1 MQVRKVSSIVNAGAE
16 SDSCA
21 CRCVH
26 AAEHAHSG
34 IKLDPAIPTDHGDED
49 NEHKAQQASRAHV
62 HKCFRSLL
70 AAENAG
76 ERVFFF
82 VFKRHSFK
90 VDITSS
96 QARKTVSG
104 IRMRMS
110 AHKATADR

>member
-34 IKLDPAIPTDHGDED
+34 IKLGPAIPTDHGDED

-62 HKCFRSLL
+62 HKCFRSS
-70 AAENAG
+70 ACGG
-76 ERVFFF
+76 ERGRTSVFFCF
-82 VFKRHSFK
+82 
-90 VDITSS
+90 
-96 QARKTVSG
+96 
-104 IRMRMS
+104 
-110 AHKATADR
+110 